1 MSPLPEG
8 RVDLNAVV
16 SGYVDSGFA
25 IAHTALIS
33 DDWRRSDLRD
43 RDGVHV
49 DEAAIGWQ
57 GLHGM
62 TMQVCS
68 FDSGNG
74 VTAPRGGAAGPET
87 RRGCRGFLAPRS
99 S

>member
-1 MSPLPEG
+1 MSFQGATRADPDKRSL
-8 RVDLNAVV
+8 
-16 SGYVDSGFA
+16 
-25 IAHTALIS
+25 AHTALIS

-43 RDGVHV
+43 RDGAHV

-57 GLHGM
+57 GLRGM
-62 TMQVCS
+62 PMQVCS

-74 VTAPRGGAAGPET
+74 VTASTGPET